1 MKKTYIKFVIIF
13 FLILLVD
20 QFLKDIFIK
29 GYRYYGEFFSLIL
42 TYNDG
47 VAFSMLRS
55 FGASLKYLQILL
67 LVGIFT
73 YLLEQREF
81 LKENTF
87 AFALILGAGASNLL
101 DRFLHK
107 GVVDYVFWHKYFEFA
122 VFNFA
127 DVMIDLGIF
136 IILLKQVLAYFKKK
150 KREKNAWF

>member
-1 MKKTYIKFVIIF
+1 MKKTYIKFAIVF
-13 FLILLVD
+13 FLILIID
-20 QFLKDIFIK
+20 QSIKDIFIK

-47 VAFSMLRS
+47 VAFSMLTS

-67 LVGIFT
+67 LAGIFT
-73 YLLEQREF
+73 YLMEQREF

-136 IILLKQVLAYFKKK
+136 LILVKQISPYFKKK
-150 KREKNAWF
+150 GKKDAWF

>member
-1 MKKTYIKFVIIF
+1 MKKTYIKFAIVF
-13 FLILLVD
+13 FLILIID
-20 QFLKDIFIK
+20 QSIKDIFIK

-47 VAFSMLRS
+47 VAFSMLTS

-67 LVGIFT
+67 LAGIFT
-73 YLLEQREF
+73 YLMEQREF

-136 IILLKQVLAYFKKK
+136 LILVKQISPYFKKK
-150 KREKNAWF
+150 GKKDA